1 LDAGVVV
8 VDGGLF
14 LSSEG
19 DHVAATVVPEVDPWH
34 NNQAKNVFSSSDQQL
49 RFLGVIQLVG
59 VALVGNSAWAIST
72 SVLEPP
78 NMSEDES
85 SNTEELV
92 KEQEAVNARYNMASS
107 DQRKQN
113 EKDSEQ
119 LYGVVGEEK

>member
-1 LDAGVVV
+1 
-8 VDGGLF
+8 
-14 LSSEG
+14 
-19 DHVAATVVPEVDPWH
+19 
-34 NNQAKNVFSSSDQQL
+34 
-49 RFLGVIQLVG
+49 
-59 VALVGNSAWAIST
+59 
-72 SVLEPP
+72 
-78 NMSEDES
+78 MSEDES